1 MPDPRLDD
9 TIAALATTPGES
21 GIAVIRVSGPEALKI
36 AGQIF
41 YSRKGN
47 LALFASHTIHLGVVH
62 NENKETIDQVL
73 VSLFRAPHSYTA
85 EDVVE
90 ISAHGGIAVTRQIL
104 SLLIRKG
111 ARHAEPGEFTKRA
124 FLNGKL
130 DLTQAEAVVD
140 LIRAK
145 SKRSLE
151 IAARQLSGDLS
162 KRLKILKDRL
172 MKIYA
177 HLEAYLDFP
186 EEDIEVYSDGQIA
199 DTLGDIHEE
208 IKKLLA
214 SFSRA
219 ALLREGVM
227 VAIVGKPN
235 VGKSLL
241 FNTLLERDRALVSP
255 YPGTTRDHLEEYL
268 ELDGGMIRLVD
279 TAGLS
284 EKAGDPLDQIGME
297 RTRRLLAEA
306 QLFLYII
313 DGSRPLEEDDYKVF
327 RELPV
332 EKPVLTVVNKCDL
345 ARQMEPDKLETWTGA
360 NRPLFISAQTR
371 QGIEDLEQEIK
382 KAFFGGA
389 FRNESEQITRLRHK
403 QALESASCAIGN
415 AQKLFLER
423 KSLEFV
429 TLEVQTAVNALR
441 ELIGEVYSEDLLD
454 VIFSEFCI
462 GK

>member
-1 MPDPRLDD
+1 MPSYHLDD
-9 TIAALATTPGES
+9 TIAAIATPIGEGGISVIRLSGVQAWPVTAEVFKPKKTGATT
-21 GIAVIRVSGPEALKI
+21 
-36 AGQIF
+36 F
-41 YSRKGN
+41 T
-47 LALFASHTIHLGVVH
+47 SHTVYFGSLCD
-62 NENKETIDQVL
+62 ENGMALDQVL
-73 VSLFRAPHSYTA
+73 AIFFRGPHSYTG

-90 ISAHGGIAVTRQIL
+90 ISAHGGIVVTRQIL

-162 KRLKILKDRL
+162 KRLKALKDRL

-186 EEDIEVYSDGQIA
+186 EEDFEVYSDGQIA
-199 DTLGDIHEE
+199 DTLGDIHAE

-268 ELDGGMIRLVD
+268 ELDGVMIRLVD

-284 EKAGDPLDQIGME
+284 EKAEDPLDQIGME

-306 QLFLYII
+306 QLFLYIV
-313 DGSRPLEEDDYKVF
+313 DGSRPLEEDDCSVF

-345 ARQMEPDKLETWTGA
+345 TRQIESAKLETWTGA
-360 NRPLFISAQTR
+360 NHPLFISAQTR
-371 QGIEDLEQEIK
+371 QGIEDLEQEIIK
-382 KAFFGGA
+382 TFLGGA
-389 FRNESEQITRLRHK
+389 FKNESEQITRLRHK

-415 AQKLFLER
+415 AQGAFLER